1 MIRSN
6 AATADDGVLISRAA
20 EGDREAFGALYERY
34 ALRIFRH
41 AYYLTGDSVLAEDV
55 TAQTFLNAMEAI
67 PRYEERGAPFTSW
80 LLRIACNLVI
90 NHKKSA
96 KNGHA
101 PLPESLEAPGAFY
114 SPESSAQTK
123 ADGELIWQK
132 VRHLS
137 PEQRRVIVMRFL
149 DDLSYEEVASILGKS
164 VGAVRVLQFRGLQ
177 QLRDLMQEE
186 LNHAYSRRATG

>member
-1 MIRSN
+1 MSRSN
-6 AATADDGVLISRAA
+6 AAQADDNQLIARAA
-20 EGDREAFGALYERY
+20 EGDREAFGQLYERY
-34 ALRIFRH
+34 ALRVFRH
-41 AYYLTGDSVLAEDV
+41 AYFLTGDPALAEDV

-67 PRYEERGAPFTSW
+67 PRYETRGVAFTSW

-101 PLPESLEAPGAFY
+101 QLPDTIEAPHAFY
-114 SPESSAQTK
+114 SPEASAQTK
-123 ADGELIWQK
+123 ADGELVWENVK
-132 VRHLS
+132 HLS

-149 DDLSYEEVASILGKS
+149 DDLSYEDIASILGKS

-177 QLRDLMQEE
+177 NLKHLIQDDLNQ
-186 LNHAYSRRATG
+186 AYRRRATG